1 MPGFLEILAQYGP
14 RYLSGTWLTIQLVVI
29 SALLGLLLAV
39 PLALARLSRN
49 PAVRGFATGYS
60 LFFRGTPL
68 LVQIFLIYFG
78 LGQFGLI
85 RHSFLWPFL
94 REAYVCALIAFVL
107 NTAAYS
113 AEVVRG
119 GILAVPKGEIE
130 AARACGMSTLTAY
143 RLVILP
149 RAFSIAL
156 PAYSN
161 EVIIL
166 MKGTALAS
174 TITLME
180 LMGQAQFVSSK
191 TYQPIQVF
199 VIAGLIYY
207 LLTLVITWIFRLL
220 EARFNCYQ
228 RLAR

>member
-1 MPGFLEILAQYGP
+1 M
-14 RYLSGTWLTIQLVVI
+14 
-29 SALLGLLLAV
+29 
-39 PLALARLSRN
+39 
-49 PAVRGFATGYS
+49 
-60 LFFRGTPL
+60 
-68 LVQIFLIYFG
+68 QIFLIYFG
-78 LGQFGLI
+78 LGQFDFV
-85 RHSFLWPFL
+85 RSSFLWPFL
-94 REAYVCALIAFVL
+94 REAYVCALITFVL

-130 AARACGMSTLTAY
+130 AARACGMSTFTTY

-166 MKGTALAS
+166 LKGTALAS
-174 TITLME
+174 TITLLE
-180 LMGQAQFVSSK
+180 LMGQSQLISSS

-199 VIAGLIYY
+199 VIAGIIYY
-207 LLTLVITWIFRLL
+207 LLTLIITRIFGCL
-220 EARFNCYQ
+220 ERALQPLPAAGALSAMHC
-228 RLAR
+228 A

>member
-1 MPGFLEILAQYGP
+1 MEALFSILADNW
-14 RYLSGTWLTIQLVVI
+14 RDYLSGTWLTIQLVTI
-29 SALLGLLLAV
+29 SAIAGFLLAV
-39 PLALARLSRN
+39 PLALARLAAN
-49 PAVRGFATGYS
+49 PLLRGAATSYS

-78 LGQFGLI
+78 LGQFGII
-85 RHSFLWPFL
+85 RSSFLWPFL
-94 REAYVCALIAFVL
+94 REAYVCALITFAL

-113 AEVVRG
+113 AEVIRG
-119 GILAVPKGEIE
+119 GILAVPRGEVE
-130 AARACGMSTLTAY
+130 AARACGMSLFKTY

-149 RAFSIAL
+149 RAFSIVL

-180 LMGQAQFVSSK
+180 LMGQAQFIASN
-191 TYQPIQVF
+191 TYLPIQTF
-199 VIAGLIYY
+199 VIAGVIYY
-207 LLTLVITWIFRLL
+207 LLTLTISSIFSVL
-220 EARFNCYQ
+220 ERRYNRYVAVAR
-228 RLAR
+228 

>member
-1 MPGFLEILAQYGP
+1 VAALLDIAVSYWRDYLA
-14 RYLSGTWLTIQLVVI
+14 GTWLTIQLVTI
-29 SALLGLLLAV
+29 SAIVGFLLAV
-39 PLALARLSRN
+39 PLALARIAQN
-49 PAVRGFATGYS
+49 PLLRGAATGYS

-78 LGQFGLI
+78 LGQFDFV
-85 RHSFLWPFL
+85 RSSFLWPFL
-94 REAYVCALIAFVL
+94 REAYVCALITFAL

-119 GILAVPKGEIE
+119 GILAVPRGEVE
-130 AARACGMSTLTAY
+130 AARACGMSLFTAY

-149 RAFSIAL
+149 RAFSIVL

-166 MKGTALAS
+166 LKGTALAS
-174 TITLME
+174 TITLMD
-180 LMGQAQFVSSK
+180 LMGQAQFISSN
-191 TYQPIQVF
+191 TYMPIQVF

-207 LLTLVITWIFRLL
+207 LLTLAITWIFRLL
-220 EARFNCYQ
+220 ERRYNRYITHAR
-228 RLAR
+228 